1 MSNVV
6 VSALYK
12 FVTLENFE
20 EIKPPLLKVML
31 DNDVRGTLL
40 LAKEGIN
47 GTVAGSQA
55 GIDALLTWLSEDP
68 RLAGIVHKESYDEEM
83 PFYRTKV

>member
-20 EIKPPLLKVML
+20 EIKAPLLKVML

-55 GIDALLTWLSEDP
+55 GIDTLLSWLSEDP
-68 RLAGIVHKESYDEEM
+68 RLAGIVHK
-83 PFYRTKV
+83 